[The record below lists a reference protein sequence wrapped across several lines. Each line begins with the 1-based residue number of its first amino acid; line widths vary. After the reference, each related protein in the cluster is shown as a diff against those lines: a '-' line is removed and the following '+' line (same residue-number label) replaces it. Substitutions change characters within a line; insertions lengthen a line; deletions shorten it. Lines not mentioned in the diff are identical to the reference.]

1 MVVLKENKINH
12 LLDNQHLNLSSG
24 LDSLNCNTCA
34 AVPSELQMPIHFRMG
49 ATNYVKFDSQTTGPI
64 PSSSSLIGFTWN
76 KKWM

>member
-34 AVPSELQMPIHFRMG
+34 AVPSSWNYKCLFTLEWGLQIMSNLIHKRP
-49 ATNYVKFDSQTTGPI
+49 APCQNNINPV
-64 PSSSSLIGFTWN
+64 N
-76 KKWM
+76 